1 MSKRPYEQR
10 RAAGMSRLAGR
21 LAEQQLLRP
30 DVTPERAADV
40 IWLLA
45 SFDAFDLLH
54 ARGLSPD
61 EIAETLVTTAERTL
75 LA

>member
-1 MSKRPYEQR
+1 MSRVEQQ

-30 DVTPERAADV
+30 DVTAERAADV

-45 SFDAFDLLH
+45 SFDAFDLPQS
-54 ARGLSPD
+54 RGLSPD
-61 EIAETLVTTAERTL
+61 EVAEILVTAAERTL

>member
-1 MSKRPYEQR
+1 
-10 RAAGMSRLAGR
+10 MSRLAGR

-54 ARGLSPD
+54 GRGLSPD
-61 EIAETLVTTAERTL
+61 EIAETLVITAERTL